1 MGRVVM
7 NLKTNA
13 IAWNPME
20 AMVFTVASED
30 YNLYAF
36 DMRKL
41 DRPVNVQMDHTG
53 AVIDLDYSPT
63 GRELVSG
70 SYDKT
75 VRIWTTDS
83 GRSREVYHTKRMQRL
98 TAVAWRLDN
107 NEKLKEKFGQ
117 HPKVSRIARHRQ
129 VPKHVKSAQAELKLI
144 KESKSR
150 KEANRRKHSKPGA
163 VPNLPEREAHT
174 VEEK

>member
-1 MGRVVM
+1 MGPLRRVVM

-83 GRSREVYHTKRMQRL
+83 GRSREVSLLFFFADPVQRF
-98 TAVAWRLDN
+98 ASN
-107 NEKLKEKFGQ
+107 GM
-117 HPKVSRIARHRQ
+117 
-129 VPKHVKSAQAELKLI
+129 
-144 KESKSR
+144 
-150 KEANRRKHSKPGA
+150 
-163 VPNLPEREAHT
+163 NLSLG
-174 VEEK
+174 

>member
-1 MGRVVM
+1 M

-83 GRSREVYHTKRMQRL
+83 GRSREVNIPFL
-98 TAVAWRLDN
+98 FSSADVA
-107 NEKLKEKFGQ
+107 LKNTIRVKFGVQ
-117 HPKVSRIARHRQ
+117 TSHYIMPRFTT
-129 VPKHVKSAQAELKLI
+129 
-144 KESKSR
+144 R
-150 KEANRRKHSKPGA
+150 KECRG
-163 VPNLPEREAHT
+163 
-174 VEEK
+174 

>member
-1 MGRVVM
+1 MKFSPVEAHLLGAAASDRSIILYDTREVTILTYFVLFRESMLSIAVDLICNCQAGPLRRVVM

-83 GRSREVYHTKRMQRL
+83 GRSREVSFL
-98 TAVAWRLDN
+98 N
-107 NEKLKEKFGQ
+107 
-117 HPKVSRIARHRQ
+117 
-129 VPKHVKSAQAELKLI
+129 
-144 KESKSR
+144 
-150 KEANRRKHSKPGA
+150 
-163 VPNLPEREAHT
+163 AHL
-174 VEEK
+174 

>member
-1 MGRVVM
+1 M

-36 DMRKL
+36 DMRRL

-83 GRSREVYHTKRMQRL
+83 GRSREVDTLMVERTSKNFPPPGVPHETNAEADCSGVEPGQQVRDLRL
-98 TAVAWRLDN
+98 
-107 NEKLKEKFGQ
+107 
-117 HPKVSRIARHRQ
+117 
-129 VPKHVKSAQAELKLI
+129 
-144 KESKSR
+144 
-150 KEANRRKHSKPGA
+150 
-163 VPNLPEREAHT
+163 
-174 VEEK
+174 

>member
-1 MGRVVM
+1 MLCLSILSIRLARPNKKNHFLKFIEPLAGFGATKLLSQVGPLRRVVM

-20 AMVFTVASED
+20 AMVFSVASED

-41 DRPVNVQMDHTG
+41 DRPINVQMDHTG

-83 GRSREVYHTKRMQRL
+83 GRSREVS
-98 TAVAWRLDN
+98 
-107 NEKLKEKFGQ
+107 
-117 HPKVSRIARHRQ
+117 KVFSLICASYTQLQEIYTFPLLFCSGLPHQ
-129 VPKHVKSAQAELKLI
+129 TNAEADRSSL
-144 KESKSR
+144 E
-150 KEANRRKHSKPGA
+150 P
-163 VPNLPEREAHT
+163 
-174 VEEK
+174 

>member
-1 MGRVVM
+1 M

-83 GRSREVYHTKRMQRL
+83 GRSREVTKKYL
-98 TAVAWRLDN
+98 FTSAEVALNAVVTQ
-107 NEKLKEKFGQ
+107 FGSDL
-117 HPKVSRIARHRQ
+117 VF
-129 VPKHVKSAQAELKLI
+129 KHLI
-144 KESKSR
+144 TLAVFRFTTR
-150 KEANRRKHSKPGA
+150 KECRG
-163 VPNLPEREAHT
+163 
-174 VEEK
+174 

>member
-1 MGRVVM
+1 M

-83 GRSREVYHTKRMQRL
+83 GRSREVTKQFL
-98 TAVAWRLDN
+98 ITSSKVALN
-107 NEKLKEKFGQ
+107 
-117 HPKVSRIARHRQ
+117 A
-129 VPKHVKSAQAELKLI
+129 A
-144 KESKSR
+144 
-150 KEANRRKHSKPGA
+150 
-163 VPNLPEREAHT
+163 
-174 VEEK
+174 

>member
-1 MGRVVM
+1 M

-30 YNLYAF
+30 YNMYAF
-36 DMRKL
+36 DMRRL

-83 GRSREVYHTKRMQRL
+83 GRSREVDTFMVERTSLKFSTSRCTTR
-98 TAVAWRLDN
+98 
-107 NEKLKEKFGQ
+107 NECRG
-117 HPKVSRIARHRQ
+117 
-129 VPKHVKSAQAELKLI
+129 
-144 KESKSR
+144 
-150 KEANRRKHSKPGA
+150 
-163 VPNLPEREAHT
+163 
-174 VEEK
+174 

>member
-1 MGRVVM
+1 M

-83 GRSREVYHTKRMQRL
+83 GRSREVNKQILL
-98 TAVAWRLDN
+98 TASDQIMHWGHYDDQYL
-107 NEKLKEKFGQ
+107 
-117 HPKVSRIARHRQ
+117 S
-129 VPKHVKSAQAELKLI
+129 
-144 KESKSR
+144 
-150 KEANRRKHSKPGA
+150 
-163 VPNLPEREAHT
+163 
-174 VEEK
+174 

>member
-1 MGRVVM
+1 M

-83 GRSREVYHTKRMQRL
+83 GRSREVNKQTTSF
-98 TAVAWRLDN
+98 TAYLSFCTGLPH
-107 NEKLKEKFGQ
+107 EKNAEADRRGVE
-117 HPKVSRIARHRQ
+117 PRQ
-129 VPKHVKSAQAELKLI
+129 QVCDLCI
-144 KESKSR
+144 
-150 KEANRRKHSKPGA
+150 
-163 VPNLPEREAHT
+163 
-174 VEEK
+174 